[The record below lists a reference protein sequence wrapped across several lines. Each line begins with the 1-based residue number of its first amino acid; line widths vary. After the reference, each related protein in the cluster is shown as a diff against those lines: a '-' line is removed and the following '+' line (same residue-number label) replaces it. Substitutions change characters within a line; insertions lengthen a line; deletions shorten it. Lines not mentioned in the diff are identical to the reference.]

1 MKAELINV
9 LDNIQ
14 NLPVLPATTVKLISL
29 LSDERTS
36 IDEILKVVQYD
47 QNLTIQVLKICNSAY
62 FSLNRKINSLR
73 EAVVYLGAKNLMN
86 VVMGLHCNAMLQQP
100 QKGYGLLP
108 GMLWRHSTAV
118 AIAADKLVDK
128 NDKAPPAAG
137 LLFTAGLLHDI
148 GKVILDQVLANN
160 YLEIL
165 EKLDTTEKKFNEL
178 EREVLGYSH
187 DDVGEMVL
195 LHWQLPEML
204 ACVCRY
210 HHDPDKYPGK
220 DPQVL
225 HLVDLVHM
233 ADSLVISLGLG
244 VGIDGLRYEFN
255 PAIAERNKLTREKI
269 DRVGSEV
276 LIEIKSLEQIYQE

>member
-9 LDNIQ
+9 IDNIQ
-14 NLPVLPATTVKLISL
+14 QLPVLPATTVKLISL
-29 LSDERTS
+29 LSDQSTS
-36 IDEILKVVQYD
+36 IDEVLKVVQYD

-62 FSLNRKINSLR
+62 FGLTRKINSLR
-73 EAVVYLGAKNLMN
+73 EAVVYLGAKNLMH

-128 NDKAPPAAG
+128 NDKTPPSAG

-165 EKLDTTEKKFNEL
+165 EKLETTEKQFNEL

-195 LHWQLPEML
+195 LHWQLPDML
-204 ACVCRY
+204 ASVCRY
-210 HHDPDKYPGK
+210 HHDPNKYDGHNE
-220 DPQVL
+220 QVR

-244 VGIDGLRYEFN
+244 VGIDGLRYEFD
-255 PAIAERNKLTREKI
+255 ASIAERNKLTREKI
-269 DRVGSEV
+269 DQAGAEV
-276 LIEIKSLEQIYQE
+276 LLEMKSLEQIYQE